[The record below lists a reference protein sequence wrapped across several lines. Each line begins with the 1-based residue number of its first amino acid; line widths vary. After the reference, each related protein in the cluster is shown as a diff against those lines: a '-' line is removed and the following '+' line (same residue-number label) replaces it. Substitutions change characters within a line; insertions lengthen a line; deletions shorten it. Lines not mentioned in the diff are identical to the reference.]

1 MVGIDQE
8 AVMGAPLGWES
19 TRPVFCSLVIP
30 ILPLSSRALPTMADA
45 VLLDI

>member
-8 AVMGAPLGWES
+8 VVMGAPVGWEN
-19 TRPVFCSLVIP
+19 TRLVFCFLVIP
-30 ILPLSSRALPTMADA
+30 IFPLSSRALPTMADA

>member
-1 MVGIDQE
+1 VVGIDQGV
-8 AVMGAPLGWES
+8 VMGAPLGWES

-30 ILPLSSRALPTMADA
+30 IFPFSSRALPTMADA